1 MKALVERLPQEYT
14 PYSRTKS
21 IHLLSHVKS
30 LKFTGIH
37 QAVALTDSKVTSIIF
52 NIMSILEKLII

>member
-52 NIMSILEKLII
+52 NMSILEKLII